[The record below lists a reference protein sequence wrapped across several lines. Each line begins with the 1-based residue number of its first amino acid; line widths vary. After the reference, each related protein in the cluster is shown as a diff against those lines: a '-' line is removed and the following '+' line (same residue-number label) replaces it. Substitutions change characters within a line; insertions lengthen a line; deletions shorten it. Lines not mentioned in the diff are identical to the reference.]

1 MRILVLYYSFTGN
14 TQKVAKAIADRLNA
28 ELGEITCQAYY
39 AWNGPLL
46 QAMHIFTRGL
56 PRVEVL
62 TPPHARYDLTLI
74 GAPVWGG
81 RPAPPVIRALRDHKA
96 DIGKVAL
103 FVTCRGANPSYGPE
117 RALDEMAAEV
127 DGPVVAMRS
136 FREPEI
142 RTGDYRQGIEEFV
155 QTLGIPVPARGKTI
169 V

>member
-14 TQKVAKAIADRLNA
+14 TQKVANAIADRLGA

-46 QAMHIFTRGL
+46 QAMDIFTRRL

-62 TPPHARYDLTLI
+62 TPPHVHYDLTVI
-74 GAPVWGG
+74 GAPVWAG
-81 RPAPPVIRALRDHKA
+81 RPAPPALRALREHKS
-96 DIGKVAL
+96 DIGRAAL
-103 FVTCRGANPSYGPE
+103 FVTCRGANPTYGPE
-117 RALDEMAAEV
+117 RALDEMAAAVE
-127 DGPVVAMRS
+127 GPVVAVRA

-142 RTGDYRQGIEEFV
+142 RTGDFRQGIEEFV
-155 QTLGIPVPARGKTI
+155 QTLGVPVAARGKTI